1 MGYVGLPLLHAFHKA
16 GYPVIGFDVDGRKID
31 ALHRGE
37 NYLKHLG
44 GDMVS
49 SMKSAG
55 RFDATADM
63 ARLGDADVVIV
74 CVPTP
79 LGRHMEPDMTFIEKA
94 SDDIARTIRPGQ
106 LIVLESIFATTIIG
120 TYFLMCIGH
129 CETAGCSTAE
139 EAIALWNAGKYE
151 ECDAP
156 KDGGLQLDQGD
167 WPVL

>member
-1 MGYVGLPLLHAFHKA
+1 MEIERSETEIKA
-16 GYPVIGFDVDGRKID
+16 KPCPVCGK
-31 ALHRGE
+31 
-37 NYLKHLG
+37 
-44 GDMVS
+44 
-49 SMKSAG
+49 
-55 RFDATADM
+55 
-63 ARLGDADVVIV
+63 
-74 CVPTP
+74 PP
-79 LGRHMEPDMTFIEKA
+79 
-94 SDDIARTIRPGQ
+94 
-106 LIVLESIFATTIIG
+106 IFATTIIG